1 VSLVSS
7 MCWLGV
13 FIAPNNQRAVGV
25 NGQKVVCTVVHRT
38 LNNAGMVCHQ
48 TVNSSVVGDHSNLS
62 VDR

>member
-1 VSLVSS
+1 
-7 MCWLGV
+7 LGV

-48 TVNSSVVGDHSNLS
+48 TVNSGVVGDHSNLS
-62 VDR
+62 VGR